1 MPLMFDLNEIIFWKT
16 CTTHQKVLERT
27 KCKMKNEFWVEK
39 KPVQS
44 TLLVLFGIMARFTLI
59 HAVKVHYKHSH
70 PLVYSLG

>member
-39 KPVQS
+39 KTHS
-44 TLLVLFGIMARFTLI
+44 KYFAGALRYNGTLHSDTCREGTL
-59 HAVKVHYKHSH
+59 
-70 PLVYSLG
+70 